1 VAAEVPASDD
11 FADRA
16 QAIKEAIAR
25 EETVVVPA
33 PVAPAPAADEPALSE
48 TVVAQ
53 APVPPREEMPA
64 PRVEEPVV
72 EVDEPAAREA
82 DESPAR
88 EADADAGAPGRVVVG
103 EDDLLADVDTGVN
116 EDEFKW

>member
-1 VAAEVPASDD
+1 
-11 FADRA
+11 
-16 QAIKEAIAR
+16 
-25 EETVVVPA
+25 
-33 PVAPAPAADEPALSE
+33 VAPAPAADEPALSE

-72 EVDEPAAREA
+72 EVAESPAREADEPAAREA
-82 DESPAR
+82 DEPAAR

>member
-1 VAAEVPASDD
+1 M
-11 FADRA
+11 
-16 QAIKEAIAR
+16 
-25 EETVVVPA
+25 
-33 PVAPAPAADEPALSE
+33 
-48 TVVAQ
+48 
-53 APVPPREEMPA
+53 PPRQEAPA
-64 PRVEEPVV
+64 PRVEVPAAEADDSSAQVA
-72 EVDEPAAREA
+72 DEPPAREA